1 MVVFGIEYL
10 RMSNNND
17 TENLLYVEDHV
28 TFLVCCNICIGN
40 KKKYM
45 KLSILLQKQN
55 KHAKNSDITKFV
67 GTKIGSNRM

>member
-1 MVVFGIEYL
+1 
-10 RMSNNND
+10 MSNNND
-17 TENLLYVEDHV
+17 TENLLNVEDHA